1 MKHLII
7 RTEREEYDVSE
18 IRGMSVE
25 ELIEELRHHDPKAIV
40 ALVMDSGMYGGVH
53 ETTMYGFNECD
64 TFVEI
69 NR

>member
-7 RTEREEYDVSE
+7 RTVREEYNVED

-25 ELIEELRHHDPKAIV
+25 ELMEELSHHDPKAIV
-40 ALVMDSGMYGGVH
+40 AITMDTGMYGGLH

-64 TFVEI
+64 TFKEV